1 MDSTNTKRTLAMSL
15 KALLKEQPLSK
26 ISIGEICDLCSMSRK
41 SFYYHFKDKEDLI
54 SWIFD
59 TEFEEACKEKTRV
72 IDTLIKYFYE
82 NKSFYKKV
90 LKEEGQNSFS
100 DHLYSFCC
108 ALMEDTFKNELGI
121 KELNRFQIGFFAD
134 GFVCTI
140 KRWMTSYNAQSPDEL
155 ARQINESFSVSH
167 NLKNEEKTLA

>member
-1 MDSTNTKRTLAMSL
+1 MERFAWHAVLCPGKKEEYIKRHDEIWPEL

-90 LKEEGQNSFS
+90 LKENTAGRE
-100 DHLYSFCC
+100 
-108 ALMEDTFKNELGI
+108 
-121 KELNRFQIGFFAD
+121 
-134 GFVCTI
+134 
-140 KRWMTSYNAQSPDEL
+140 
-155 ARQINESFSVSH
+155 
-167 NLKNEEKTLA
+167 